1 MTGLFAEDVDEQM
14 EKTREV
20 VSFIRNHRD
29 DDRPFAVM
37 ALGAIDVPL
46 GARQGS

>member
-20 VSFIRNHRD
+20 VSFIRNHRA